1 VLDDHAGR
9 HDGYGNQLHV
19 TAPAIADEITAMAEL
34 ATGKLGRAPAAV
46 VRGLERFVLP
56 RGAHGSGAGALVR
69 PEVEDMFGLGSR
81 EAVLQA
87 LLREDDRGFGT
98 ASTPEEL
105 ASALGRVV
113 PGARVR
119 PTHGRV
125 DVRLPAGAED
135 ETGARTAR
143 AETLAHA
150 FGWRRQEAA
159 ALLRFVPATP

>member
-1 VLDDHAGR
+1 
-9 HDGYGNQLHV
+9 
-19 TAPAIADEITAMAEL
+19 
-34 ATGKLGRAPAAV
+34 V

-87 LLREDDRGFGT
+87 LLGEDDRGFGA

-119 PTHGRV
+119 PTRGRV

-135 ETGARTAR
+135 ETAARTAR

-150 FGWRRQEAA
+150 FGWRRQEAE